1 MFLSLYTMFIIF
13 AVISAV
19 IYLFTLNH
27 IKRKEPIANVLLGL
41 HIALIGMFILF
52 IAYNTIL

>member
-1 MFLSLYTMFIIF
+1 MFIIF